1 METYQDNENNKYEDV
16 ASLIFQLKNIQET
29 VCLDL
34 D

>member
-16 ASLIFQLKNIQET
+16 ASLICQPKNIQERE
-29 VCLDL
+29 CLDL